1 MARRRPIHQD
11 HPRRSA
17 LDGVEAPELYVAGS
31 PRSDSRR
38 QTSGTDVAHSPSED
52 RGGLSHHHGLS
63 VEVNAVFPQRG
74 QLTEAQPHHAAMSIR
89 LRRRSPAAAVMA
101 SNCSSVIIGRSTDS
115 SRPALRMEHRRSDRA
130 TSPARRCSANSADWT
145 RLGFI
150 AQRSDRGLRPGGLA
164 LRALPHSGA
173 RGPTVRYLRV
183 GSAMMC

>member
-1 MARRRPIHQD
+1 MVLKRRNYMWRDRHGPTAGVRLRGPTWRTPPAR
-11 HPRRSA
+11 
-17 LDGVEAPELYVAGS
+17 
-31 PRSDSRR
+31 
-38 QTSGTDVAHSPSED
+38 
-52 RGGLSHHHGLS
+52 
-63 VEVNAVFPQRG
+63 
-74 QLTEAQPHHAAMSIR
+74 TEADSATITVSVSRSMRFFRNAANSPKRSPHHAAMSIR
-89 LRRRSPAAAVMA
+89 LRHRSPAAAVMA